1 MIRSLGGKNIPVYIL
16 QSSVAVSLLFFSGP
30 EHLGGNG
37 NLKEKLMRI
46 DAKDDIT
53 RNLEIE
59 KVKSNHARDTRS
71 YLNSRNRL
79 TVDVMGNYFLY
90 PGCHL
95 CMITSFTPKRY
106 ASILLHYLAIFIN
119 IFPERPP
126 YL

>member
-95 CMITSFTPKRY
+95 CMITNIIHQTYVLRLVHQGS
-106 ASILLHYLAIFIN
+106 AS
-119 IFPERPP
+119 
-126 YL
+126 